1 MALSTG
7 VLVPKYP
14 VPFYMYGTR
23 YIRSERKSAHRDI
36 DQPLLSLCE
45 WGILRRAS
53 IRRSL
58 ALALT
63 HRDDLVGK
71 TERMGVA
78 HMRMYVITDDAC

>member
-1 MALSTG
+1 VALSTG

-14 VPFYMYGTR
+14 VPLHVR
-23 YIRSERKSAHRDI
+23 YIRSERKTAHRDI

-58 ALALT
+58 ALALA